1 MKVLGVA
8 PPVREQT
15 KALQLTA
22 PAKKSWQRFAAFF
35 GLECGLS
42 RAPAAAVEGQEM
54 AAAAAAWQP
63 KARQWKAGLGM
74 HRN

>member
-8 PPVREQT
+8 SPVREQT

-54 AAAAAAWQP
+54 AAAVRQP